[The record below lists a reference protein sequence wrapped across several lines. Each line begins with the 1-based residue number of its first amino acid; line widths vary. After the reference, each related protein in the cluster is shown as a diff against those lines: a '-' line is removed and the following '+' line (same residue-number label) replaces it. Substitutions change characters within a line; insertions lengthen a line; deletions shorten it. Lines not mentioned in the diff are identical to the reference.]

1 MATLAAA
8 LHVVAQLIGV
18 EEVGTVGDESQ
29 ASFAQLQP
37 AFPERR
43 IFAVLHELQ
52 LAETP
57 KTLKLW

>member
-43 IFAVLHELQ
+43 ILLHELQ